1 MTEQEKT
8 QILGTVRNWVEQVVI
23 GLDLCPFAQRELLAE
38 RVRFVVSEATS
49 ERDLLMHARD
59 ELALLEE
66 NDTTETTLLIHP
78 LVLTDFMAYN
88 QFLDAV
94 DAMLVDLDLE
104 GVYQFASF
112 HPDYQFAGT
121 TPDDP
126 ENYTNRSPWPILHI
140 LREDSLEAAIAHY
153 PDVAGI
159 PDRNVARMHAM
170 GTDALERL
178 MQAVRISGT

>member
-1 MTEQEKT
+1 MNEQET
-8 QILGTVRNWVEQVVI
+8 SQVLAAVRRWVEQVVI

-38 RVRFVVSEATS
+38 RVRFVVSDAET
-49 ERDLLMHARD
+49 EQDLLLQAND
-59 ELALLEE
+59 ELALLESQ
-66 NDTTETTLLIHP
+66 DDIGTTLLIHP
-78 LVLTDFMAYN
+78 LVLTDFLAYN

-94 DAMLVDLDLE
+94 DAMLVELDLE

-121 TPDDP
+121 NPDDP

-140 LREDSLEAAIAHY
+140 LREDSLEAAIEHY

-159 PDRNVARMHAM
+159 PDRNVSRMNAM
-170 GTDALERL
+170 GTAALKRL
-178 MQAVRISGT
+178 IRAIAS